1 MSRLVCQFSC
11 GAASAVATKLALS
24 GSASTPVAI
33 VNAYLKEEHP
43 DNRRF
48 LEDCEAWYGTA
59 IVRLS
64 DERYGGSAREVF
76 RRERYMKG
84 LWGRPAPCAEAGSS
98 QQVRAA
104 WRHDGARLHGRG
116 AGIASTRGSTRTTT
130 SAPLRR

>member
-64 DERYGGSAREVF
+64 RRATAAVRGRCSAEK
-76 RRERYMKG
+76 RYMKG
-84 LWGRPAPCAEAGSS
+84 RYGAP
-98 QQVRAA
+98 RAA
-104 WRHDGARLHGRG
+104 VR
-116 AGIASTRGSTRTTT
+116 
-130 SAPLRR
+130 